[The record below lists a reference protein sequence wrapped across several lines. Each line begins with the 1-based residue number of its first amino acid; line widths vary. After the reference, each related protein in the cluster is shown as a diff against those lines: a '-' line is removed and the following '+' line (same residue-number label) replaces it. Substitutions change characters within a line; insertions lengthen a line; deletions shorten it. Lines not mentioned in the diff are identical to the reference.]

1 MNILIWL
8 KKNVYI
14 YINHLRAESIFITY
28 WLDRGLNPGLQAS
41 QPGCVHSITTTLWLN
56 RQKSMLINK
65 DKGSGITRD
74 TFSVLD
80 LTYKFIEVTNS
91 KKPFLTLRGYTYR
104 QTNQDDRHWSC
115 TTRTRTRCQARLRF
129 NDHKEIVFHKLTH
142 NHSAP
147 RYFKTSTGK
156 YVKVR
161 E

>member
-1 MNILIWL
+1 MNINILIWM
-8 KKNVYI
+8 KMYVYL
-14 YINHLRAESIFITY
+14 YINHPRAERSY
-28 WLDRGLNPGLQAS
+28 PEPQAS
-41 QPGCVHSITTTLWLN
+41 QSGGVTLPLWLN
-56 RQKSMLINK
+56 RQKTMLINK
-65 DKGSGITRD
+65 DKVPGITRD